1 MGTPEFAKVSL
12 DALLKSKEHEVA
24 AVVTQPDRPVGRGGK
39 LVFSPVKVCAL
50 EHNIP
55 CLQPERIKANEAV
68 AELENFNADIFVVAA
83 YGQILPK
90 SVLDMP
96 RYGCVNVHASL
107 LPKYRG
113 AAPIQRAIIDG
124 EKTTGVTI
132 MQMDVGLDTGGMLFV
147 KEIEITQ
154 DDTGGTLH
162 DKLAVLGAQS
172 LLEALDEIARGEQKP
187 EPQDDALS
195 TYAQMLTKETGRIN
209 WNDTSENIANLV
221 RGLAPRP
228 SAWTKLDGEMFKIH
242 AAAPCA
248 EQESQGAPG
257 QVISADSKSGITVAT
272 GKGLL
277 CIHELQRQNG
287 KRLKADEFLRGSKLD
302 AGTIF
307 E

>member
-1 MGTPEFAKVSL
+1 MGTPEFAKVSFE
-12 DALLKSKEHEVA
+12 ALLNAREHEVV

-39 LVFSPVKVCAL
+39 LVFSPVKACAL
-50 EHNIP
+50 ENSIP
-55 CLQPERIKANEAV
+55 CLQPVRIKASEAV
-68 AELENFNADIFVVAA
+68 TELESFEADIFVVAA

-96 RYGCVNVHASL
+96 RFGCVNVHASL

-132 MQMDVGLDTGGMLFV
+132 MQMDAGLDTGDMLLT
-147 KEIEITQ
+147 KEIAITP

-162 DKLAVLGAQS
+162 DKLANLGAQA
-172 LLEALDEIARGEQKP
+172 LVEALDEIAAGKQQPKQ
-187 EPQDDALS
+187 QDDALS

-209 WNDTSENIANLV
+209 WNNSAVNIANIV

-228 SAWTKLDGEMFKIH
+228 SAWTTLDGEIFKMH
-242 AAAPCA
+242 VVTAHP
-248 EQESQGAPG
+248 EQQEQGVPG
-257 QVISADSKSGITVAT
+257 QVIVADGKNGIVVAT
-272 GKGLL
+272 GEGALH
-277 CIHELQRQNG
+277 IDELQRQNA
-287 KRLKADEFLRGSKLD
+287 KRLKADEFLRGNTLNIG
-302 AGTIF
+302 AIF